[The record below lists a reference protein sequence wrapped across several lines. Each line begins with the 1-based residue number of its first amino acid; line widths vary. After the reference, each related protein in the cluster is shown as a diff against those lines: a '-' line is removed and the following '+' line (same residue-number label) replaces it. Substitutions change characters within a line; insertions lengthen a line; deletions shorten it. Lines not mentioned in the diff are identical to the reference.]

1 MERDKCAKG
10 GLVSASGLCP
20 RNQAN
25 GVECCFERKLIY
37 LPLLLL
43 LRAINKLILLIN

>member
-25 GVECCFERKLIY
+25 GVECCFERKLI
-37 LPLLLL
+37 
-43 LRAINKLILLIN
+43 NLIILHNQLN